1 MRGAATFAEGMRAE
15 GIEIVRAAAVRED
28 ASEKHAVTPG
38 PLKPAREILG
48 DLLMQAG
55 KPADAL
61 REYEAVIAKE
71 PNRLGPTAGAAQAAE
86 KAGDATKA
94 AYYRQA
100 RGRADRDRRQPR
112 GPRSR
117 RRSASWA
124 SE

>member
-1 MRGAATFAEGMRAE
+1 MRPE

-48 DLLMQAG
+48 DLFMQAG

-71 PNRLGPTAGAAQAAE
+71 PTASGPPQVRHERPRRQATRRRPGSTPKRVVALTATADTVRPDIAQA
-86 KAGDATKA
+86 KRIAGI
-94 AYYRQA
+94 
-100 RGRADRDRRQPR
+100 
-112 GPRSR
+112 
-117 RRSASWA
+117 
-124 SE
+124 